1 MIDPDQE
8 RLAAWLGCKSEALS
22 VDAWDAVFPSSR
34 GAELTRA
41 EQMRMASMLRLAG
54 WHSVVSWRDG
64 KTRRVWIKGPDPKAK
79 APRVKREDALAAL
92 RADIMARLDRI
103 DEALGISRDP

>member
-54 WHSVVSWRDG
+54 WHSVVSWSDG
-64 KTRRVWIKGPDPKAK
+64 RTRRVWIKGPDPKAK
-79 APRVKREDALAAL
+79 APRVRREDVLALIL
-92 RADIMARLDRI
+92 ARLDSIESRI
-103 DEALGISRDP
+103 VKLVAGRE